1 MPSDHLATYPQ
12 AAARASRR
20 AQRLLC
26 VFAGCLILLACAGS
40 EPTPAALQALIGPE
54 WIAREIDG
62 SAVMDQ
68 PQSTLLFERP
78 DRVVGDTAC
87 NRYFGP
93 WTVTGARIDIGP
105 LGSSRRACAPEV
117 MDQEQRFLAA
127 LEDAATWTI
136 NADDCLYLGDDS
148 GAVLIRLCPAGGM

>member
-1 MPSDHLATYPQ
+1 MTRDRLATVSGAVSGAYC
-12 AAARASRR
+12 RAHP
-20 AQRLLC
+20 LLL
-26 VFAGCLILLACAGS
+26 FAAGCLILVACAGS
-40 EPTPAALQALIGPE
+40 EPAPAPEALIGPE

-62 SAVMDQ
+62 SAVMDR
-68 PQSTLLFERP
+68 PQSTLLFESP
-78 DRVVGDTAC
+78 DRVVGDTGC

-93 WTVTGARIDIGP
+93 WTVTGARIAIGP

-148 GAVLIRLCPAGGM
+148 GAVLIRLCPAGSM